1 MVSTSRPGQSSCH
14 TTFSRGFFQHSLLC
28 YWNKYLKPMKAEVTK
43 LCCSGRPAP
52 FFNEPRHT
60 SNGSFNRYSNN
71 RHNWKLHFQQLHNKV
86 NCKTLK
92 KAFNISEKDEN
103 KKMILNQSLL
113 MIVSAI
119 SFVIGSAVQYHSRW
133 ATKISQAP
141 EVMRQKVINQKYGLH
156 TLVLPLYINHLT
168 LVLHNRRDGAIL

>member
-103 KKMILNQSLL
+103 KKIILNQSLL

-119 SFVIGSAVQYHSRW
+119 SFVIGSAVQCHSRW

-141 EVMRQKVINQKYGLH
+141 EVMCQKVINQEYGLH

-168 LVLHNRRDGAIL
+168 LVLQNHRDGAIL

>member
-1 MVSTSRPGQSSCH
+1 
-14 TTFSRGFFQHSLLC
+14 
-28 YWNKYLKPMKAEVTK
+28 MKAEVTK